1 MPTSLNCPNCG
12 APATGE
18 ATQCGYCGSRLAMVA
33 CPACMGSMLVGSQFC
48 PHCGA
53 KAVDPSVAASGA
65 VLKCPGCSGDMPA
78 VQVGT
83 TTMHQCSKCGSSW
96 LSPDAFGALCA
107 DKDARGLVAAATGCL
122 PGAAIIAQPAPV
134 RYVHCP
140 ECSKVMNRVNFA
152 HSSGIVIDVCKKH
165 GVWFEKDELRGV
177 LDFVAKGGMQQLRQ
191 TDDAQ
196 RALQQRALGL
206 VDPSLLAPG
215 ASGVVSFTMQVHSS
229 DAQTATLRSLL
240 DAIFH

>member
-1 MPTSLNCPNCG
+1 
-12 APATGE
+12 
-18 ATQCGYCGSRLAMVA
+18 MVA

-53 KAVDPSVAASGA
+53 RAVDPTAVAGGPS
-65 VLKCPGCSGDMPA
+65 LKCPGCSGDMPA
-78 VQVGT
+78 VRVGT
-83 TTMHQCSKCGSSW
+83 TSMHQCSKCGSSW

-107 DKDARGLVAAATGCL
+107 DKDARGLVAAATGSL
-122 PGAAIIAQPAPV
+122 PDSAPV
-134 RYVHCP
+134 AHATAVHYVHCP

-177 LDFVAKGGMQQLRQ
+177 LDFVAKGGMQRMRQ
-191 TDDAQ
+191 TDEAQ

-206 VDPSLLAPG
+206 VDPSLLHTG
-215 ASGVVSFTMQVHSS
+215 ASSAMSFGSITVHVQSS
-229 DAQTATLRSLL
+229 DAQNATLRSLL

>member
-1 MPTSLNCPNCG
+1 
-12 APATGE
+12 
-18 ATQCGYCGSRLAMVA
+18 
-33 CPACMGSMLVGSQFC
+33 MGSMLVGSQFC

-78 VQVGT
+78 VQVGA

-122 PGAAIIAQPAPV
+122 PGAATIAQPAPV

>member
-1 MPTSLNCPNCG
+1 
-12 APATGE
+12 
-18 ATQCGYCGSRLAMVA
+18 
-33 CPACMGSMLVGSQFC
+33 MGSMIVGSQFC

-53 KAVDPSVAASGA
+53 KVIDPSAVSGP
-65 VLKCPGCSGDMPA
+65 VLHCPGCNGDMPA
-78 VQVGT
+78 VQVGP

-96 LSPDAFGALCA
+96 LSPDAFAALCT

-122 PGAAIIAQPAPV
+122 PGPTHIAPGAPV

-140 ECSKVMNRVNFA
+140 DCGKVMNRVNFA

-177 LDFVAKGGMQQLRQ
+177 LDFVAKGGMQQMRQ
-191 TDDAQ
+191 NDDAQ
-196 RALQQRALGL
+196 RALEQRALGF
-206 VDPSLLAPG
+206 VDPGLLRAG
-215 ASGVVSFTMQVHSS
+215 AASALGVRSITVNVQAGGQAV
-229 DAQTATLRSLL
+229 TLRSLL